1 MKVSEYSGGVKIN
14 FDGSSVLIDPEDR
27 FDGAK
32 SVIISHA
39 HSDHCRMLS
48 FETEAKAYL
57 TPQSFAIAQ
66 ARMRRVKPEVCLKSY
81 EETFEFGGGSFK
93 FNPSGHILGSSQVSI
108 NLEKRIVYTGDFK
121 VRDSLT
127 QKGCSPIPCDVLVME
142 SVYAHPKYVFPEVEV
157 LGEEITKW
165 INKTLEDDFIPI
177 LTGNPLGQGQELTK
191 MLSNSFDVK
200 VHPSIYRLNRVYE
213 EFNVKLGE
221 YEASSQPLQ
230 GSVFIAPA
238 WSLRK
243 IERSKCKIAVC
254 TGWAVDERIKYFY
267 GVDEAFPMSNHADF
281 NERVEYIEKS
291 KPELV
296 ITCHRYFYEEF
307 ALWVRQNLG
316 IKAEPIIMEGQM
328 KLLEF

>member
-14 FDGSSVLIDPEDR
+14 FDGSSVLIDPEHR
-27 FDGAK
+27 FDEVK
-32 SVIISHA
+32 WVIISHA

-48 FETEAKAYL
+48 LKTEAKAYL
-57 TPQSFAIAQ
+57 TPQSFAIAL
-66 ARMRRVKPEVCLKSY
+66 ARMKRVKPEVCLKSY
-81 EETFEFGGGSFK
+81 EETFKFGGGSFM

-127 QKGCSPIPCDVLVME
+127 QKGCSPIQCDVLVME
-142 SVYAHPKYVFPEVEV
+142 SVYAHPKYVFPEVDV
-157 LGEEITKW
+157 LEEKITRW
-165 INKTLEDDFIPI
+165 VDKTLKDGFIPI
-177 LTGNPLGQGQELTK
+177 LTENSLGQGQKLTK
-191 MLSNSFDVK
+191 MLSKSFDVK
-200 VHPSIYRLNRVYE
+200 VHPSICRLNRVYE
-213 EFNVKLGE
+213 EFMVKLGG

-230 GSVFIAPA
+230 GSVFIAPP
-238 WSLRK
+238 WSLK
-243 IERSKCKIAVC
+243 KVERSKCKIAVC

-281 NERVEYIEKS
+281 NERIEYIEKS
-291 KPELV
+291 KPELI

-307 ALWVRQNLG
+307 AEWIRRNLG
-316 IKAEPIIMEGQM
+316 IKAEPIMIEGQR